1 MCLPRKSCQLARRQ
15 FMADLAQAAAER
27 NLSVLLSS
35 QLTED
40 LERVCDYMIVLAAR
54 RVQIAG
60 PVPELLAAHRPAG
73 LQETDLGYLGRAA
86 ASDPRTGVAR

>member
-1 MCLPRKSCQLARRQ
+1 
-15 FMADLAQAAAER
+15 MADLAQAAAER

-73 LQETDLGYLGRAA
+73 LQEMVLGYLGRAA